1 MMKIGLL
8 INAASIRQ
16 NALQRI
22 FYFSAIIFLLVV
34 ISVAR
39 AAEAPQ
45 HINVDA
51 DGYSID
57 RYDPVAYF
65 TEGQPVRGKPEFSAE
80 YQGAK
85 YAFSSKKNR
94 ERFLDNPDKF
104 VPQYGGFCAYGVV
117 HGGKSNVDPEVWEIV
132 DGRLYL
138 MISGGTMSVWQKKK
152 KTYIQMADKA
162 WRTITD

>member
-1 MMKIGLL
+1 
-8 INAASIRQ
+8 
-16 NALQRI
+16 
-22 FYFSAIIFLLVV
+22 
-34 ISVAR
+34 
-39 AAEAPQ
+39 
-45 HINVDA
+45 
-51 DGYSID
+51 
-57 RYDPVAYF
+57 
-65 TEGQPVRGKPEFSAE
+65 EGQPVRGKPEFSAE